1 MSTGASSQ
9 TVIARSF
16 SSSRVPVKTKD
27 QVKEAWDYEEITK
40 TVPAAQAYAAPDG
53 SCKLS

>member
-1 MSTGASSQ
+1 
-9 TVIARSF
+9 
-16 SSSRVPVKTKD
+16 VKTKD

-40 TVPAAQAYAAPDG
+40 TVPAAEAYAAPDG